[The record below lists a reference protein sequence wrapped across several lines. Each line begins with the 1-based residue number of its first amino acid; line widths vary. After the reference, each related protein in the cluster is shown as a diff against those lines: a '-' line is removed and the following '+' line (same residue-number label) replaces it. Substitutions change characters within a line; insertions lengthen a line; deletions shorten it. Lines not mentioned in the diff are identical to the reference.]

1 MKMMPF
7 TKKCITVSLYMIG
20 TVILGMSI
28 GEYSTL
34 KRKKQ
39 ERRNSFK
46 VAVEELLEEEKKI
59 KED

>member
-1 MKMMPF
+1 MKMPF
-7 TKKCITVSLYMIG
+7 TKKCIAVSLYMIG
-20 TVILGMSI
+20 TVIIGMGV
-28 GEYSTL
+28 GEYSTA

-46 VAVEELLEEEKKI
+46 IAVEELLEEEKK